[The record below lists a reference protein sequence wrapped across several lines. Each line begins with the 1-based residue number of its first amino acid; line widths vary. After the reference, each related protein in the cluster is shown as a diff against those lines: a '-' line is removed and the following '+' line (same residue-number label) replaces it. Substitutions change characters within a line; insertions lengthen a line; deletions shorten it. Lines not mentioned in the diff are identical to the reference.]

1 MTAAFD
7 FLRVPT
13 RPAKPR
19 QVGMTIVTDRG
30 LSLRQTEDLFET
42 FGPIVDYL
50 KLTDFVGLVTR
61 YTADWLRR
69 KTAICRQ
76 HQVGILPGGIAFQLA
91 ALQNQ
96 VERFLDRCRELGFTA
111 IEVSE
116 DSIPAL
122 PEAQRT
128 AWIRRALDAGLE
140 VFTEIGKK
148 VPDAPLT
155 VAESVASIRADLERG
170 AKKVVIE
177 KADIALLKEAGQGN
191 VLVEI
196 AEAVGH
202 EHICFEGGP
211 AAFPELPLWLI
222 KTFGP
227 QVNLENLEVNEIVRV
242 EGMRAGVDRLV
253 DYDFLRLAG
262 GRT

>member
-1 MTAAFD
+1 MDTAFG

-13 RPAKPR
+13 RPGKPR
-19 QVGMTIVTDRG
+19 KTGITIVTDRG
-30 LSLRQTEDLFET
+30 LSLRQTEDLFES
-42 FGPIVDYL
+42 FGPVLDYI
-50 KLTDFVGLVTR
+50 KLTDFTGLVTR
-61 YTADWLRR
+61 YSADWMRR

-76 HQVGILPGGIAFQLA
+76 HGVGVLPGGIAFQLA
-91 ALQNQ
+91 ALQSQ
-96 VERFLDRCRELGFTA
+96 AERFFDRCRELGFTA
-111 IEVSE
+111 LEISE
-116 DSIPAL
+116 DSIPSA
-122 PEAQRT
+122 PDAQRA
-128 AWIRRALDAGLE
+128 AWIRRALETGLE

-155 VAESVASIRADLERG
+155 VGESVASIRADLDRG

-177 KADIALLKEAGQGN
+177 KADIALLKAEGQGD

-196 AEAVGH
+196 AAAIGH
-202 EHICFEGGP
+202 EHLCFEGGP

-242 EGMRAGVDRLV
+242 EGMRAGMDRLV
-253 DYDFLRLAG
+253 DYDFLRLEG
-262 GRT
+262 GKV

>member
-1 MTAAFD
+1 VRAAFG
-7 FLRVPT
+7 FLRIPA
-13 RPAKPR
+13 RPVKPR
-19 QVGMTIVTDRG
+19 KVGLTIVTDRG

-42 FGPIVDYL
+42 FGPILDYI
-50 KLTDFVGLVTR
+50 KLTDFVGLATR
-61 YTADWLRR
+61 YSADWLRR
-69 KTAICRQ
+69 KAALCAQ
-76 HQVGILPGGIAFQLA
+76 HEVGILPGGIAFQLA

-96 VERFLDRCRELGFTA
+96 VERFFDTCRELGFTA
-111 IEVSE
+111 VEVSE

-148 VPDAPLT
+148 VPDAPLS
-155 VAESVASIRADLERG
+155 VAESVASIRADLDRG

-177 KADIALLKEAGQGN
+177 KADIALLKEEGKGD

-202 EHICFEGGP
+202 ERLCFEGGP
-211 AAFPELPLWLI
+211 AAFPDLPLWLI

-242 EGMRAGVDRLV
+242 EGMRVGVDRLV
-253 DYDFLRLAG
+253 DYDFLRLEG
-262 GRT
+262 GRV